1 MSENIVQNS
10 ITTALMVSDIT
21 LKLASGVVE
30 TAENADPR
38 LKSDN
43 IIERRTA
50 TSRNVQHLKRVMTQ
64 TWFTEALTMEQFDKI
79 NNAIIAGEDYLS

>member
-10 ITTALMVSDIT
+10 ITAALQVSE
-21 LKLASGVVE
+21 LVQKLASGVVE

-38 LKSDN
+38 LKTSN
-43 IIERRTA
+43 IPERRTYI
-50 TSRNVQHLKRVMTQ
+50 SRNVQHLKRVMNQ
-64 TWFTEALTMEQFDKI
+64 TWFAEALTMEQFNTI

>member
-1 MSENIVQNS
+1 MSENIIQNS

-30 TAENADPR
+30 TAPTADPR

-64 TWFTEALTMEQFDKI
+64 TWFTEALTMEQFDTI